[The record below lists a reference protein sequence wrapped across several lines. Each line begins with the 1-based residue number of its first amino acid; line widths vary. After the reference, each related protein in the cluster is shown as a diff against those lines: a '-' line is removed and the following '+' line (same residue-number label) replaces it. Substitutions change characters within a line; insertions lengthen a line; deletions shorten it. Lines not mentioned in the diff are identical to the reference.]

1 MFKYLI
7 WGFKAG
13 IPIVW
18 SYLTWMRR
26 YARHPER
33 YSQEK
38 RFARAQKLA
47 RKVLRRLKVDVEIR
61 NEPEFDPAKVY
72 YFVGNHTSLIDAIV
86 TLAYMPVPHHYV
98 SKIENEKIPFVG
110 TMFKVVGGV
119 LIERDNLKQE
129 IKALQATRDSL
140 RDKETSWVIF
150 PEGTR
155 KKDYHAPLLEYK
167 AGAFKA
173 PLQTNTEI
181 VPFVMWGNQ
190 LILPKKTRAKRYKVI
205 LEYLPIVKPE
215 GTTLEIASAIQS
227 ATEEVANRLKEE
239 YLRTQK
245 LNKFGRRMIDPN
257 LITKKDDEANG

>member
-1 MFKYLI
+1 MFKYFI

-26 YARHPER
+26 YARNPER
-33 YSQEK
+33 YSQEH

-61 NEPEFDPAKVY
+61 NAPVLDPSKVY
-72 YFVGNHTSLIDAIV
+72 YFVCNHTSLMDAIV
-86 TLAYMPVPHHYV
+86 TLAYMPVPVHYV

-129 IKALQATRDSL
+129 IRAMQATRESL
-140 RDKETSWVIF
+140 NNKETSWVIF

-155 KKDYHAPLLEYK
+155 KKDYHAPML
-167 AGAFKA
+167 
-173 PLQTNTEI
+173 
-181 VPFVMWGNQ
+181 
-190 LILPKKTRAKRYKVI
+190 
-205 LEYLPIVKPE
+205 
-215 GTTLEIASAIQS
+215 
-227 ATEEVANRLKEE
+227 
-239 YLRTQK
+239 
-245 LNKFGRRMIDPN
+245 
-257 LITKKDDEANG
+257 